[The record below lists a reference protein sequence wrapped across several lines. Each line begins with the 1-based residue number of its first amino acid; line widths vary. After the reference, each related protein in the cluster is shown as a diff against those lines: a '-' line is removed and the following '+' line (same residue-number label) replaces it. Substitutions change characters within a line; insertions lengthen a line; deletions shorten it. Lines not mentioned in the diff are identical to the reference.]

1 MEEVKMTP
9 EQMARLDEETVRFIA
24 DGQGALSRDGMRS
37 LAAEVL
43 VLRERTETWKRRAR
57 RAIKG
62 ANARTAEQ
70 VRSALRTAVAR
81 MTLTAREAELAE
93 VKMHQK
99 PLVLIGAMADVV
111 NVLEAVGRHDLAEA
125 VRIFYA
131 RAEQA
136 EQQAAALTLEL
147 EAYKAIQRQALD
159 AWATEFQSG
168 GKFAKSSPLQLGDS
182 IIVEGGR
189 WLAQQHAALT
199 QELARVK
206 ALLGEA
212 QEAFRANLAYATYKD
227 EQVMLAV
234 FNKIDAALARAPQLD
249 PECASCGEHHHEA
262 SMCPPHEVR
271 RGTGPWSRKPVVQG
285 GGTTDDSR

>member
-1 MEEVKMTP
+1 
-9 EQMARLDEETVRFIA
+9 
-24 DGQGALSRDGMRS
+24 
-37 LAAEVL
+37 
-43 VLRERTETWKRRAR
+43 
-57 RAIKG
+57 
-62 ANARTAEQ
+62 
-70 VRSALRTAVAR
+70 
-81 MTLTAREAELAE
+81 
-93 VKMHQK
+93 
-99 PLVLIGAMADVV
+99 
-111 NVLEAVGRHDLAEA
+111 
-125 VRIFYA
+125 
-131 RAEQA
+131 
-136 EQQAAALTLEL
+136 
-147 EAYKAIQRQALD
+147 
-159 AWATEFQSG
+159 
-168 GKFAKSSPLQLGDS
+168 LQLGDS